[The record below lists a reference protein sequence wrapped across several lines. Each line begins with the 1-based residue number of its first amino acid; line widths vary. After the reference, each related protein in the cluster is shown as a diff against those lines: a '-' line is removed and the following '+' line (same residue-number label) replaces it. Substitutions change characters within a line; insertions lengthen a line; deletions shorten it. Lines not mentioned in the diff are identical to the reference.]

1 MATLAVP
8 APSSAARIDSKYSG
22 MEVPPPVPASSRP
35 IRHRFTYPI
44 WNLVKVPVRL
54 LSPPKATGMVGSV
67 RSLKATPLTDVRL
80 ADVIA
85 NKHLS
90 PLSLKDF
97 EVRSRSSGC
106 YRRLPAQVSWSPL
119 LSQGYLVYK
128 EYSAENLY
136 FILWLNEYE
145 KEYRT
150 YERQNKAP
158 QTEKVDRD
166 VAVSTAPEATRLA
179 SHLPEYL
186 ATSLR
191 RGLDSF
197 LAPDGPL
204 ELNLPRATRDKVLVE
219 AGSSGD
225 PKDFAPARE
234 IVEQSLARSL
244 STYARS
250 SVANAGPRRL
260 VFCFSLGLFVF
271 LLGLVPPLVA
281 IGCVAEKSTSASSV
295 SMLICFDPRR
305 TNHARGYRVIGLPF
319 ILLGV
324 AIMVMALNR
333 ICAVIWLLGEDRQLL
348 PYELAAPTVVS
359 GSIVPI
365 KCPTTPRSSTSG
377 SWDEESS
384 YGSLEASCGDES
396 KTAGDSANQSYRTQT
411 SATPYPWEK
420 EAAATAP
427 AVPYA
432 QSASSPRPPSYR
444 SGGSTSRGVVPDSAP
459 VWGPVTAV
467 FSPDVARSQWRIV
480 AYAFLVGVVALLT
493 IGVVLMAVPNA

>member
-1 MATLAVP
+1 MATLTVPTSTP
-8 APSSAARIDSKYSG
+8 APVNSKHRG
-22 MEVPPPVPASSRP
+22 LQVPPPTPASSRP
-35 IRHRFTYPI
+35 IRHKFTYPI
-44 WNLVKVPVRL
+44 WNLIKVPVRL

-97 EVRSRSSGC
+97 E
-106 YRRLPAQVSWSPL
+106 
-119 LSQGYLVYK
+119 GYLVYK

-145 KEYRT
+145 KEYQAVMRDPSAV
-150 YERQNKAP
+150 R
-158 QTEKVDRD
+158 EKLDPD
-166 VAVSTAPEATRLA
+166 VAVSTAPDAYRTAL
-179 SHLPEYL
+179 HLPEYL

-197 LAPDGPL
+197 FAPDGPL

-219 AGSSGD
+219 AGASGD
-225 PKDFAPARE
+225 PKDFAAARE

-244 STYARS
+244 SAHARS

-281 IGCVAEKSTSASSV
+281 IG
-295 SMLICFDPRR
+295 

-319 ILLGV
+319 IMLGV

-365 KCPTTPRSSTSG
+365 RCPTTPRSSISG

-384 YGSLEASCGDES
+384 YGSELSSEEDA
-396 KTAGDSANQSYRTQT
+396 KTSAGDATDSSFRTQT

-420 EAAATAP
+420 EEAASGTTP
-427 AVPYA
+427 AVGYA
-432 QSASSPRPPSYR
+432 QSASSRPPSYR
-444 SGGSTSRGVVPDSAP
+444 SGGSTSKGVVPDSAP

-467 FSPDVARSQWRIV
+467 FSPDVARAQWRLA
-480 AYAFLVGVVALLT
+480 AYALLIGGVALCT

>member
-8 APSSAARIDSKYSG
+8 AALPASTPASIDPKCRG
-22 MEVPPPVPASSRP
+22 FQVPPPTPASSRP
-35 IRHRFTYPI
+35 VRHRYTYPI

-80 ADVIA
+80 DDVIA

-97 EVRSRSSGC
+97 E
-106 YRRLPAQVSWSPL
+106 
-119 LSQGYLVYK
+119 GYLVYK

-145 KEYRT
+145 KEYRA
-150 YERQNKAP
+150 YRRQSSATN
-158 QTEKVDRD
+158 ENKVDSN
-166 VAVSTAPEATRLA
+166 VARSTAPEAPRTA
-179 SHLPEYL
+179 MHLPEYL

-197 LAPDGPL
+197 FTPDGPL

-225 PKDFAPARE
+225 PQDFAPARD

-244 STYARS
+244 SAHARS

-281 IGCVAEKSTSASSV
+281 IG
-295 SMLICFDPRR
+295 
-305 TNHARGYRVIGLPF
+305 TNHARGYRVIGLPL
-319 ILLGV
+319 IMLGV

-348 PYELAAPTVVS
+348 PYELAPPSVIS

-377 SWDEESS
+377 SWDDESS
-384 YGSLEASCGDES
+384 YGGSEVSSSEETDEKAASNN
-396 KTAGDSANQSYRTQT
+396 AADSSFQTRT
-411 SATPYPWEK
+411 SATPFPWEK
-420 EAAATAP
+420 DEANTSSTLTIGYAP
-427 AVPYA
+427 
-432 QSASSPRPPSYR
+432 SASLRPPSYR
-444 SGGSTSRGVVPDSAP
+444 TGGSTSRGVVSDSAP

-467 FSPDVARSQWRIV
+467 FSPDVVRSQWRI
-480 AYAFLVGVVALLT
+480 AAHALLVGVAALCT

>member
-35 IRHRFTYPI
+35 IRHTLTYPI

-80 ADVIA
+80 DDVIA

-97 EVRSRSSGC
+97 E
-106 YRRLPAQVSWSPL
+106 
-119 LSQGYLVYK
+119 GYLVYK

-145 KEYRT
+145 KEYRA

-166 VAVSTAPEATRLA
+166 VVVSTAPEATRTA

-197 LAPDGPL
+197 FAPDGPL

-219 AGSSGD
+219 AGTTGD

-244 STYARS
+244 SAYARS

-281 IGCVAEKSTSASSV
+281 IG
-295 SMLICFDPRR
+295 

-384 YGSLEASCGDES
+384 YGCLEASCGDES

-432 QSASSPRPPSYR
+432 QTASSPRPPSYR

>member
-8 APSSAARIDSKYSG
+8 APSSAARIDSKYRG

-97 EVRSRSSGC
+97 E
-106 YRRLPAQVSWSPL
+106 
-119 LSQGYLVYK
+119 GYLVYK

-158 QTEKVDRD
+158 QIEKVDRD
-166 VAVSTAPEATRLA
+166 VAVSTAPEATRTA

-197 LAPDGPL
+197 LAPDGPV

-225 PKDFAPARE
+225 PKNFAPARE

-281 IGCVAEKSTSASSV
+281 IG
-295 SMLICFDPRR
+295 
-305 TNHARGYRVIGLPF
+305 TNHARGYRAIGLPF

-365 KCPTTPRSSTSG
+365 RCPTRPRSSTS
-377 SWDEESS
+377 
-384 YGSLEASCGDES
+384 DES

-432 QSASSPRPPSYR
+432 QSASSPRPLSYR

-480 AYAFLVGVVALLT
+480 AYAFLVGVAALLT